1 MENKLKVA
9 IIGCGHISHSH
20 IQAYR
25 RNPNVEVIA
34 CCDINKERAKQYAQ
48 DYKIPAY
55 YGCIEELLENEPTLE
70 AVSVCT
76 WNNSHHELT
85 IKALKAKKHVLVEKP
100 MAMNAVEAEEMRQE
114 AIKQGK
120 VLQVGFVKRF
130 AKTTRVFQD
139 FAETGTFGDIYLT
152 KAIYTRR
159 VGNPGGWFADI
170 NRSGGGPLIDL
181 GVHVIDLSRYLMGMH
196 KPVSVYGATFNKLGA
211 KNNIKGIA
219 RYYAKDHN
227 PDNPCTVED
236 SAIAIIRFDN
246 GSVLHVETS
255 FTLNLKE
262 GITTLQMFGDKGG
275 AVVEPNLEIYKDIN
289 DYMTNITPIVS
300 YNYDVFAEMFGN
312 EINHFYDCCK
322 GIETVC
328 KAPAE
333 DGVVLMKILDAI
345 YESAKTG
352 HEVEIKY

>member
-1 MENKLKVA
+1 MEKILKVG
-9 IIGCGHISHSH
+9 IVGCGNISHSH
-20 IQAYR
+20 MAAYR
-25 RNPNVEVIA
+25 KNKNIEVVA
-34 CCDINKERAKQYAQ
+34 CADINRQRAIDYAEV
-48 DYKIPAY
+48 YKIPNAY
-55 YGCIEELLENEPTLE
+55 GSIDEMLEKQTDLD

-76 WNNSHHELT
+76 WNNGHYDCT
-85 IKALKAKKHVLVEKP
+85 MKALKAKKHVLCEKP
-100 MAMNAVEAEEMRQE
+100 MAMNTAQAKEMQEE

-139 FAETGTFGDIYLT
+139 FLETDTLGDIYLT

-159 VGNPGGWFADI
+159 VGNPGGWFADKE
-170 NRSGGGPLIDL
+170 RSGGGPLIDL

-196 KPVSVYGATFNKLGA
+196 KPVSVYGATFSKLGA
-211 KNNIKGIA
+211 KNDIKGIT

-227 PDNPCTVED
+227 PEAPCTVED
-236 SAIAIIRFDN
+236 SAIAIVRFDN

-289 DYMTNITPIVS
+289 NYMTNITPIVS
-300 YNYDVFAEMFGN
+300 YDYDIFAEMFGN
-312 EINHFYDCCK
+312 QINHFYDCCMNGVK
-322 GIETVC
+322 C

-333 DGVVLMKILDAI
+333 DGVVLMQILDSI
-345 YESAKTG
+345 YESARTG
-352 HEVEIKY
+352 HEVEIK

>member
-1 MENKLKVA
+1 MEKILKVG
-9 IIGCGHISHSH
+9 IVGCGNISHSH
-20 IQAYR
+20 MAAYR
-25 RNPNVEVIA
+25 KNKNIEVVA
-34 CCDINKERAKQYAQ
+34 CADINRQRAIDYAEV
-48 DYKIPAY
+48 YKIPNAY
-55 YGCIEELLENEPTLE
+55 GSIDEMLEKQTDLD

-76 WNNSHHELT
+76 WNNGHHECT
-85 IKALKAKKHVLVEKP
+85 MKALKAKKHVLCEKP
-100 MAMNAVEAEEMRQE
+100 MAMNAKE
-114 AIKQGK
+114 AIEMQEEAKKQGK

-159 VGNPGGWFADI
+159 VGNPGGWFADKK
-170 NRSGGGPLIDL
+170 RSGGGPLIDL

-196 KPVSVYGATFNKLGA
+196 KPVSVYGATFKKLGA
-211 KNNIKGIA
+211 KNDTKGISRYFA
-219 RYYAKDHN
+219 RDYDPN
-227 PDNPCTVED
+227 GICDVED
-236 SAIAIIRFDN
+236 SAIALIRFDN

-289 DYMTNITPIVS
+289 HYMTNITPIVS
-300 YNYDVFAEMFGN
+300 YDYDVFGEMFGN
-312 EINHFYDCCK
+312 QINHFYDCCTD
-322 GIETVC
+322 ETVVC

-345 YESAKTG
+345 YESALTG
-352 HEVEIKY
+352 NEVKID